1 MFLAQEYTTQIHT
14 RKSKLGTDHTY
25 SRERTVLLFRCDSCN
40 ETFKREK
47 GSMDPKRISNNYFHV
62 CVNCD
67 PKKFA
72 QKKGV
77 ENRHL
82 WDMKASSLDDVSKL

>member
-1 MFLAQEYTTQIHT
+1 MFLAQEYTTQTHT
-14 RKSKLGTDHTY
+14 RKSKLGRDHTY

-47 GSMDPKRISNNYFHV
+47 GLMDPKRISNNYFHV
-62 CVNCD
+62 CANCD

-77 ENRHL
+77 ENRLL

>member
-1 MFLAQEYTTQIHT
+1 
-14 RKSKLGTDHTY
+14 
-25 SRERTVLLFRCDSCN
+25 
-40 ETFKREK
+40 
-47 GSMDPKRISNNYFHV
+47 V
-62 CVNCD
+62 CANCD

-77 ENRHL
+77 ENRRL

>member
-1 MFLAQEYTTQIHT
+1 MFLAQEYTTQTHT
-14 RKSKLGTDHTY
+14 RKSKLGKDHAYT
-25 SRERTVLLFRCDSCN
+25 RERTVLLFRCDSCN

-62 CVNCD
+62 CANCD

-77 ENRHL
+77 ENRLL

>member
-1 MFLAQEYTTQIHT
+1 MFLAQEYATQTHT
-14 RKSKLGTDHTY
+14 RKSKLGRDHTY
-25 SRERTVLLFRCDSCN
+25 CRERTVLLFRCDSCN
-40 ETFKREK
+40 EMFKREK

-62 CVNCD
+62 CANCD

-77 ENRHL
+77 ENRLL

>member
-1 MFLAQEYTTQIHT
+1 MFLAQEYTTQTHT

-25 SRERTVLLFRCDSCN
+25 TRERTVLLFRCDSCN

-77 ENRHL
+77 ENRLL

>member
-1 MFLAQEYTTQIHT
+1 MFLAQEYATQTHT
-14 RKSKLGTDHTY
+14 RKSKLGRDHTY

-40 ETFKREK
+40 EMFKREK

-62 CVNCD
+62 CANCD

-77 ENRHL
+77 ENRLL